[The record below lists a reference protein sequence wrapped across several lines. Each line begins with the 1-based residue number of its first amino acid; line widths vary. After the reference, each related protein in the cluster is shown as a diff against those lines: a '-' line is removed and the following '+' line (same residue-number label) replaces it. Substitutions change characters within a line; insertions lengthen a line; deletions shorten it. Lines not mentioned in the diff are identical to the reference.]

1 MATAPMKPFPVV
13 LDLTDD
19 QAYYV
24 LTAALEEFASSAE
37 HQAENEEQTARYN
50 ERPDDGQ
57 AAFFRRL
64 AEIAKQLRE
73 DVERQLDEG

>member
-1 MATAPMKPFPVV
+1 MTTPMKPFPVV

-24 LTAALEEFASSAE
+24 LTAALEEFAGSAE

-50 ERPDDGQ
+50 ERPVDRR
-57 AAFFRRL
+57 AADLRHL
-64 AEIAKQLRE
+64 AAIAKQLRD